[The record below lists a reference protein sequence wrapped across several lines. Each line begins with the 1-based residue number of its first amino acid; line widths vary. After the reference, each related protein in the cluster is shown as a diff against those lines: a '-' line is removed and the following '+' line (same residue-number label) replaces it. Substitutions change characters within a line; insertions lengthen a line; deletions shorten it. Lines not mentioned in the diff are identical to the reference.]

1 MTNVKDKLSAS
12 VKQARSQQQP
22 LEAEA
27 TGADAAK
34 ADATAETTPVEA
46 PPLPAEKPKS
56 VPKPTPKPAP
66 KAAAKVSPMPVA
78 INKPT
83 EAAEPA
89 TSAVKKTSSNDVQ
102 PNDVQPSGSAL
113 FPARV
118 WPD

>member
-27 TGADAAK
+27 TK
-34 ADATAETTPVEA
+34 ADVTAETTPVEA
-46 PPLPAEKPKS
+46 QPLPAEKPKS
-56 VPKPTPKPAP
+56 VPKSTPKSTPKPAP
-66 KAAAKVSPMPVA
+66 KPVA

-83 EAAEPA
+83 EAAVPA

-102 PNDVQPSGSAL
+102 PSGSTL
-113 FPARV
+113 FPSRV